1 MATPL
6 YKRLKDRG
14 TSFYA
19 FPSAASD
26 LKYLKETK
34 RIINEMMTSPNDEI
48 VKIFAKIIY

>member
-6 YKRLKDRG
+6 YKPMKQRG

-26 LKYLKETK
+26 LNLAKYNDFYDLNFTK
-34 RIINEMMTSPNDEI
+34 I
-48 VKIFAKIIY
+48 